1 MSDSFSIQQ
10 NLQTVV
16 LNGGVMQPVT
26 IGQPLQTLTITTA
39 GSPGPRG
46 LKGEKG
52 DRGEDGGDFDPSGLQ
67 GEINALEAEI
77 EQLNDAP
84 DYAAIFRNGLI

>member
-1 MSDSFSIQQ
+1 MSDSFTIQQ

-16 LNGGVMQPVT
+16 LNGGVLQPVT

-46 LKGEKG
+46 LQGPKG
-52 DRGEDGGDFDPSGLQ
+52 DDGGDFDPSGLQ
-67 GEINALEAEI
+67 GEINALEADLTE
-77 EQLNDAP
+77 LNDAP
-84 DYAAIFRNGLI
+84 DFAAIFRNALI